1 MIIMEDEY
9 KNWFGRLH
17 HLHYIYIIVILVMI
31 IVAFISYY
39 HCDQKNLVAQVGFA
53 GSITSIILSVLAI
66 IVTVV
71 SNGSMDKIAHGMYGL
86 KDVPANVKKS
96 TDEAIKRITE
106 TTDTLNKASEE
117 SKQGIADM
125 QGKFETLFHELERHV
140 VDKLQENADN
150 VENIKKFVTD
160 MQANTQ
166 SLALSMNT
174 SDSKEKT
181 ETGFSED
188 IIKNFFNR
196 LSLLGYILLYTIDRY
211 LEENIT
217 KPFDLTKFDEFYND
231 KSYSQYLYGCLIV
244 LISTKII
251 NFNQVDKSKLDFTF
265 ISFDSQIR
273 EKFKEY
279 KSKKSLDNKIIERIE
294 CYLNELKTLGN
305 VGEGEIK

>member
-1 MIIMEDEY
+1 MEEQY

-17 HLHYIYIIVILVMI
+17 HLHYIYIILILVMI

-53 GSITSIILSVLAI
+53 GSISSIILSVLAI

-71 SNGSMDKIAHGMYGL
+71 SNGSMDKLAHGMYGL

-96 TDEAIKRITE
+96 TDEAIKKIAD

-125 QGKFETLFHELERHV
+125 QGKFENLFHELERHV
-140 VDKLQENADN
+140 ADKLQENAAN
-150 VENIKKFVTD
+150 VENIKKMVSD

-166 SLALSMNT
+166 SLALSMN
-174 SDSKEKT
+174 SSESKEQI
-181 ETGFSED
+181 ETGFSENVTN
-188 IIKNFFNR
+188 NFFNR
-196 LSLLGYILLYTIDRY
+196 LSLVGYILLYTIDKY
-211 LEENIT
+211 LEKAIT

-231 KSYSQYLYGCLIV
+231 KSYSQYLYGCLII

-251 NFNQVDKSKLDFTF
+251 NYNQPDKSKLDFTF

-273 EKFKEY
+273 KSFKEY
-279 KSKKSLDNKIIERIE
+279 IVKKSLDPKILDKIDS
-294 CYLNELKTLGN
+294 YLNELKTQEN
-305 VGEGEIK
+305 VGDGEKK